1 MELSTATYEVLGKNK
16 DDTVRIKFVLKT
28 VPEASWTA
36 LFNSRATTI
45 YSVANTTTLILQ
57 DTALNISQR
66 DIVKAVQSLIV
77 SVDEELQSDRSKN
90 TAIVSYLKKGN
101 IVAHDSLSYDSDQ
114 YEQFLRKINSN
125 QIL

>member
-1 MELSTATYEVLGKNK
+1 MLGKNK

-28 VPEASWTA
+28 VPEESWTT
-36 LFNSRATTI
+36 LFNNRAATI

-57 DTALNISQR
+57 DTAQNISQR

-77 SVDEELQSDRSKN
+77 AVDEELHSDRAKN
-90 TAIVSYLKKGN
+90 EVMARLLRKGS
-101 IVAHDSLSYDSDQ
+101 IVAHDSLSYDSGQ
-114 YEQFLRKINSN
+114 YEQFLNKINSN